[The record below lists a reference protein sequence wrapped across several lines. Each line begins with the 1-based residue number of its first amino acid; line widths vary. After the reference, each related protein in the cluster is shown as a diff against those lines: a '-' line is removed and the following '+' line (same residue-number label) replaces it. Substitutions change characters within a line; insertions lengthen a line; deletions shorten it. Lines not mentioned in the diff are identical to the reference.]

1 MVPDASIPDGVIDG
15 VPLHRVMRSLLR
27 RVTGRSK
34 HGHVPGIR
42 FSVNRTRR
50 DGVSEVLDCQT
61 GRTVRVQAPSELD
74 AFTVREVF
82 SERAYSLAGTCH
94 IEDVRRIG
102 SGSDSPDGAP
112 LIIDAGANIGA
123 STLLF
128 RALYPSCRVVAI
140 EPNPR
145 NLELLRQNCADDPM
159 VSILPCALGPTDGDT
174 LLELTENPRS
184 GRIGAQGGVRVQ
196 VISVPTLRR
205 QYPGLA
211 PFFLKIDIEGGELPL
226 FAGPCGWIDD
236 FPIICVE
243 PHDWKWPGSGTI
255 RPFLSQM
262 TARNRDTLVLGENI
276 VSIDL
281 RLLHERAGLSPNA
294 GG

>member
-1 MVPDASIPDGVIDG
+1 MVFDANVPDGVIDG
-15 VPLHRVMRSLLR
+15 LSLRRVMRSLVR
-27 RVTGRSK
+27 RVTGKSK
-34 HGHVPGIR
+34 HRHVPGFR
-42 FSVNRTRR
+42 FSISRTKGH
-50 DGVSEVLDCQT
+50 GVSEVLDCET
-61 GRTVRVQAPSELD
+61 GRVVRIQAPLDLD

-94 IEDVRRIG
+94 AEEVRRIG
-102 SGSDSPDGAP
+102 TGADSPDGTN

-128 RALYPSCRVVAI
+128 RILYPSCRVVAL

-145 NLELLRQNCADDPM
+145 NLDLLRQNCEDDPM

-184 GRIGAQGGVRVQ
+184 GRIGARGGIRVE
-196 VISVPTLRR
+196 VVSVSTLRR
-205 QYPGLA
+205 RYPGLT
-211 PFFLKIDIEGGELPL
+211 PFFFKIDIEGGEQPL
-226 FAGPCGWIDD
+226 FVEPCGWIDD

-255 RPFLSQM
+255 RPFLRQVS
-262 TARNRDTLVLGENI
+262 ARDRDTLVLGENL

-281 RLLHERAGLSPNA
+281 RLLHERSGLRSRA
-294 GG
+294 TG